1 MYYVPVLVPAW
12 GVTKLLEMT
21 KASVEHSAAF
31 TEDVL

>member
-1 MYYVPVLVPAW
+1 MYYVPVLVPAQR
-12 GVTKLLEMT
+12 VTKLLEMT

>member
-12 GVTKLLEMT
+12 RVTKLLEMT
-21 KASVEHSAAF
+21 KASMEHSAAF

>member
-1 MYYVPVLVPAW
+1 MYCVPVLVPAQR
-12 GVTKLLEMT
+12 VTKLLEMT